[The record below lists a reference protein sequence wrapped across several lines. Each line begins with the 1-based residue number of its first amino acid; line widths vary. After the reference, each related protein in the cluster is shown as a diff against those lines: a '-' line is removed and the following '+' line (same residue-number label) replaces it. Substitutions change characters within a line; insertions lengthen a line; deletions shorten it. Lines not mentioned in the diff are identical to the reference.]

1 MSKKYI
7 IELEA
12 KVDKATGEVESLKKE
27 IQSLNQQVVKTN
39 KDTSDGIK
47 NVEKAT
53 KGTTSA
59 IRRLGASIKQLGL
72 GILIA
77 SWQKI
82 QELFGSNQ
90 IVLNGFNTAFEALAI
105 AFNDFVNFIS
115 NNWEKGTKPIR
126 DFFARDGVQQGVKAV
141 SNFMFELITRIKNVI
156 QGLGGFASAFGKLI
170 SGNFSGAMASAQEA
184 IENFTDAVVGNEQ
197 ETQAVKDTILG
208 VTSAIGNY
216 IKNTIQAARSN
227 VELARTAEI
236 NRAINQGL
244 IEQYDRQAEK
254 LRQIRD
260 DDRNTIDERIAAN
273 QELAKVLDEQ
283 EQRMIANAQ
292 AALASAQAQFN
303 INKND
308 ENAIALIE
316 AKNELLAVE
325 AQIEGL
331 RSEQLSNSNALQREQ
346 LELTQSILDAN
357 TEMAIDQAKFD
368 AEFIQ
373 GEVGRLEALRAVY
386 QEEQRLE
393 EDRLT
398 TKKNAY
404 KEGTQAWADANNELL
419 KFQQTSAQQ
428 QKKIDRDITEAKFNT
443 VSTSL
448 GQIANLLG
456 ENSKFGK
463 ALAVTQ
469 AIIDTY
475 VGANKAI
482 SQGGIFG
489 AVAAAGV
496 IATGIA
502 NVKKITAT
510 NEPSSP
516 SFASG
521 SSGGSGFSTPSLP
534 TPPSFNVVGASP
546 ESQLAQAI
554 GGQSRQPVKAYVVA
568 GEVTTAQSLE
578 RNTIKEAS
586 I

>member
-1 MSKKYI
+1 MSKKYT

-12 KVDKATGEVESLKKE
+12 KVDKATNEVEELKKE
-27 IQSLNQQVVKTN
+27 IQKLNQQVVQTN
-39 KDTSDGIK
+39 KDTADGIK

-90 IVLNGFNTAFEALAI
+90 LVLNTFNTAFEALSI
-105 AFNDFVNFIS
+105 IFNDFVNFV
-115 NNWEKGTKPIR
+115 T
-126 DFFARDGVQQGVKAV
+126 
-141 SNFMFELITRIKNVI
+141 SNFGTVVGFFKAIFQDPLQSVKDLGTAIKNNIIERFESALEVAGFLGTALKKLF
-156 QGLGGFASAFGKLI
+156 QGDFA
-170 SGNFSGAMASAQEA
+170 GALDAAQEA
-184 IENFTDAVVGNEQ
+184 GKELIDVVTGVDDTFGKTVELVTNVADAVTKYGKSVL
-197 ETQAVKDTILG
+197 DT
-208 VTSAIGNY
+208 
-216 IKNTIQAARSN
+216 ARNN

-236 NRAINQGL
+236 NRVLNQGL

-260 DDRNTIDERIAAN
+260 DDRNTIAERIAAN
-273 QELAKVLDEQ
+273 EALAKVLDEQ
-283 EQRMIANAQ
+283 EKRMLANAQ
-292 AALASAQAQFN
+292 AMVASAQAQFD

-308 ENAIALIE
+308 ENAITLIE

-325 AQIEGL
+325 AQIEGF
-331 RSEQLSNSNALQREQ
+331 RSEQLANSNTLQREQ
-346 LELTQSILDAN
+346 LELTQSLIDAN
-357 TEMAIDQAKFD
+357 TERAIDQAKFD

-373 GEVGRLEALRAVY
+373 GEVARLEALKAALK
-386 QEEQRLE
+386 EEERIREAQLRDNLA
-393 EDRLT
+393 R
-398 TKKNAY
+398 TKM
-404 KEGTQAWADANNELL
+404 GTQAQIDATNELFD
-419 KFQQTSAQQ
+419 FQQKNAQA
-428 QKKIDRDITEAKFNT
+428 QKQIDRDILEAKLST

-463 ALAVTQ
+463 GLAVTQ

-502 NVKKITAT
+502 NVKKIVGTKEPTA
-510 NEPSSP
+510 P

-521 SSGGSGFSTPSLP
+521 STGGSTAAPTISTPP
-534 TPPSFNVVGASP
+534 AFNVVGASP

-554 GGQSRQPVKAYVVA
+554 GGQSRNPVKAYVVA

>member
-12 KVDKATGEVESLKKE
+12 KVDRATGEVEQLRKE
-27 IQSLNQQVVKTN
+27 IQSLNQQVVQTN
-39 KDTSDGIK
+39 KDTTEGIK

-53 KGTTSA
+53 KGTTGA

-90 IVLNGFNTAFEALAI
+90 MVLNAFNIAFEALSI
-105 AFNDFVNFIS
+105 IFNDFVNFVI
-115 NNWEKGTKPIR
+115 NNVGKAGDIIR
-126 DFFARDGVQQGVKAV
+126 DAFSALT
-141 SNFMFELITRIKNVI
+141 FEKIGNAIKNNIIERFESALEVVGFLGTALKKLF
-156 QGLGGFASAFGKLI
+156 QGDFA
-170 SGNFSGAMASAQEA
+170 GALDAAQEA
-184 IENFTDAVVGNEQ
+184 GKELIDVVTGVDDSFDKTVELVSNVADAVTKYGKSVL
-197 ETQAVKDTILG
+197 DT
-208 VTSAIGNY
+208 
-216 IKNTIQAARSN
+216 ARNN

-236 NRAINQGL
+236 NRVLNQGL

-260 DDRNTIDERIAAN
+260 DDRNTIAERIAAN
-273 QELAKVLDEQ
+273 EALAKVLDEQ
-283 EQRMIANAQ
+283 EKRMLANAQ
-292 AALASAQAQFN
+292 AAIASAQAQFS

-308 ENAIALIE
+308 ENAIALLE

-325 AQIEGL
+325 AQIEGF
-331 RSEQLSNSNALQREQ
+331 RSEQLANANALQREQ
-346 LELTQSILDAN
+346 LELTQSIIDAN
-357 TEMAIDQAKFD
+357 TERAIDQAKFD

-373 GEVGRLEALRAVY
+373 GEVARLEAMKAVFVEESRL
-386 QEEQRLE
+386 EEQRLK
-393 EDRLT
+393 DKRDS
-398 TKKNAY
+398 Y
-404 KEGTQAWADANNELL
+404 KEGTQAFVDANNELL
-419 KFQQTSAQQ
+419 AFQQKNAQQ
-428 QKKIDRDITEAKFNT
+428 QKQIDRDILDAKLST

-463 ALAVTQ
+463 GLAVTQ

-502 NVKKITAT
+502 NVKKIVATKDPTA
-510 NEPSSP
+510 P

-521 SSGGSGFSTPSLP
+521 SVGGSTAAPAISAA
-534 TPPSFNVVGASP
+534 PPAFNVVGASS

-554 GGQSRQPVKAYVVA
+554 GGQSRNPVKAYVVA
-568 GEVTTAQSLE
+568 GEVTTAQALE
-578 RNTIKEAS
+578 RNTIQEAS

>member
-1 MSKKYI
+1 MSKKYT

-12 KVDKATGEVESLKKE
+12 KVDKATSEVEELKKE
-27 IQSLNQQVVKTN
+27 IQKLNQQVVQTN
-39 KDTSDGIK
+39 KDTADGIK

-90 IVLNGFNTAFEALAI
+90 LVLNTFNTAFEALSI
-105 AFNDFVNFIS
+105 IFNDFVNFVI
-115 NNWEKGTKPIR
+115 NNVGKAGDIIR
-126 DFFARDGVQQGVKAV
+126 DAFSALT
-141 SNFMFELITRIKNVI
+141 FEKIGNAIKNNIIERFESALEVVGFLGTALKKLF
-156 QGLGGFASAFGKLI
+156 QGDFA
-170 SGNFSGAMASAQEA
+170 GALDAAQEA
-184 IENFTDAVVGNEQ
+184 GKELIDVVTGVDDTFGKTVEVVTNVAEAVTNYGKSVL
-197 ETQAVKDTILG
+197 DT
-208 VTSAIGNY
+208 
-216 IKNTIQAARSN
+216 ARNN

-236 NRAINQGL
+236 NRVLNQGL

-260 DDRNTIDERIAAN
+260 DDRNTIAERIAAN
-273 QELAKVLDEQ
+273 EALAKVLDEQ
-283 EQRMIANAQ
+283 EKRMLANAQ
-292 AALASAQAQFN
+292 AMVASAQAQFD

-308 ENAIALIE
+308 ENAITLIE

-325 AQIEGL
+325 AQIEGF
-331 RSEQLSNSNALQREQ
+331 RSEQLANSNTLQREQ
-346 LELTQSILDAN
+346 LELTQSLIDAN
-357 TEMAIDQAKFD
+357 TERAIDQAKFD

-373 GEVGRLEALRAVY
+373 GEVARLEALKAALK
-386 QEEQRLE
+386 EEERIREAQLRDNLA
-393 EDRLT
+393 R
-398 TKKNAY
+398 TKM
-404 KEGTQAWADANNELL
+404 GTQAQIDATNELFD
-419 KFQQTSAQQ
+419 FQQKNAQA
-428 QKKIDRDITEAKFNT
+428 QKQIDRDILEAKLST

-463 ALAVTQ
+463 GLAVTQ

-502 NVKKITAT
+502 NVKKIVGTKEPTA
-510 NEPSSP
+510 P

-521 SSGGSGFSTPSLP
+521 STGGSTAAPTISTPP
-534 TPPSFNVVGASP
+534 AFNVVGASP

-554 GGQSRQPVKAYVVA
+554 GGQSRNPVKAYVVA

>member
-1 MSKKYI
+1 MSKKYT

-12 KVDKATGEVESLKKE
+12 KVDKATSEVEELKKE
-27 IQSLNQQVVKTN
+27 IQKLNQQVVQTN
-39 KDTSDGIK
+39 KDTADGIK

-59 IRRLGASIKQLGL
+59 VRRLGASIKQLGL

-90 IVLNGFNTAFEALAI
+90 LVLNTFNTAFEALSI
-105 AFNDFVNFIS
+105 IFNDFVNFVI
-115 NNWEKGTKPIR
+115 NNVGKAGDIIR
-126 DFFARDGVQQGVKAV
+126 DAFSALT
-141 SNFMFELITRIKNVI
+141 FEKIGNAIKNNIIERFESALEVVGFLGTALKKLF
-156 QGLGGFASAFGKLI
+156 QGDFA
-170 SGNFSGAMASAQEA
+170 GALDAAQEA
-184 IENFTDAVVGNEQ
+184 GKELIDVVTGVDDTFGKTVEVVTNVADAVTKYGKSVL
-197 ETQAVKDTILG
+197 DT
-208 VTSAIGNY
+208 
-216 IKNTIQAARSN
+216 ARNN

-236 NRAINQGL
+236 NRVLNQGL

-260 DDRNTIDERIAAN
+260 DDRNTIAERIAAN
-273 QELAKVLDEQ
+273 EALAKVLDEQ
-283 EQRMIANAQ
+283 EKRMLANAQ
-292 AALASAQAQFN
+292 AMVASAQAQFD

-308 ENAIALIE
+308 ENSIALIE

-325 AQIEGL
+325 AQIEGF
-331 RSEQLSNSNALQREQ
+331 RSEQLANSNALQREQ
-346 LELTQSILDAN
+346 LELTQSIIDAN
-357 TEMAIDQAKFD
+357 TERAIDQAKFD

-373 GEVGRLEALRAVY
+373 GEVARLEAMKAVY
-386 QEEQRLE
+386 AEEARLE
-393 EDRLT
+393 EDRL
-398 TKKNAY
+398 KNKRDFY
-404 KEGTQAWADANNELL
+404 KQGTQEYVDADNEL
-419 KFQQTSAQQ
+419 KAFQQKSAQN
-428 QKKIDRDITEAKFNT
+428 QKQIDRDILEAKLST

-463 ALAVTQ
+463 GLAVTQ

-475 VGANKAI
+475 AGANKAI

-502 NVKKITAT
+502 NVKKIVGTKEPTA
-510 NEPSSP
+510 P

-521 SSGGSGFSTPSLP
+521 STGGSTAAPTISTPP
-534 TPPSFNVVGASP
+534 AFNVVGASP

-554 GGQSRQPVKAYVVA
+554 GGQSRNPVKAYVVA

>member
-1 MSKKYI
+1 MAKKYI

-12 KVDKATGEVESLKKE
+12 KVDKATGEVEELKKE
-27 IQSLNQQVVKTN
+27 IQKLNQQVVQTN
-39 KDTSDGIK
+39 KDTAEGIK

-59 IRRLGASIKQLGL
+59 VRRLGASIKQLGL

-90 IVLNGFNTAFEALAI
+90 LVLNAFNTAFEALSI
-105 AFNDFVNFIS
+105 VFNDFVNFVI
-115 NNWEKGTKPIR
+115 NNVGKAGDIIRNAFSSLTFEKIGN
-126 DFFARDGVQQGVKAV
+126 A
-141 SNFMFELITRIKNVI
+141 IKNNI
-156 QGLGGFASAFGKLI
+156 IERFESAL
-170 SGNFSGAMASAQEA
+170 E
-184 IENFTDAVVGNEQ
+184 VVGFLGTALKKLFQGDFAGALDSVKEAGKEMVDVWTGVDDTLGKAKELVTNVAEAVTNYGKSVL
-197 ETQAVKDTILG
+197 ETA
-208 VTSAIGNY
+208 
-216 IKNTIQAARSN
+216 KNN

-236 NRAINQGL
+236 NRVINQGL

-260 DDRNTIDERIAAN
+260 NDMNTIADRIAAN
-273 QELAKVLDEQ
+273 EALAKVLDEQ
-283 EQRMIANAQ
+283 EKRMLANADAMV
-292 AALASAQAQFN
+292 AAAQAQFD
-303 INKND
+303 INKSD
-308 ENAIALIE
+308 ENRIALIE

-325 AQIEGL
+325 AQIEGF
-331 RSEQLSNSNALQREQ
+331 RSEQLANSNALQREQ
-346 LELTQSILDAN
+346 LELTQSIIDAN
-357 TEMAIDQAKFD
+357 TERAIDQAKFD

-373 GEVGRLEALRAVY
+373 GEVARLEAMRAVY
-386 QEEQRLE
+386 AEEARLE
-393 EDRLT
+393 EERLRN
-398 TKKNAY
+398 KRDNYAQ
-404 KEGTQAWADANNELL
+404 GTQAYVDADNEL
-419 KFQQTSAQQ
+419 KAFQQKSAQN
-428 QKKIDRDITEAKFNT
+428 QKQIDRDILESKLST
-443 VSTSL
+443 VSQSL

-463 ALAVTQ
+463 GLAVTQ

-475 VGANKAI
+475 AGANKAI

-502 NVKKITAT
+502 NVKKIVGTK
-510 NEPSSP
+510 EPDAP

-521 SSGGSGFSTPSLP
+521 STGGSTPVPAISTPP
-534 TPPSFNVVGASP
+534 AFNIVGASP

-554 GGQSRQPVKAYVVA
+554 GGQSRNPVKAYVVA

-578 RNTIKEAS
+578 RNTIQEAS

>member
-1 MSKKYI
+1 MSKKYT

-12 KVDKATGEVESLKKE
+12 KVDKATAEVEELKKE
-27 IQSLNQQVVKTN
+27 IQKLNQQVVQTN
-39 KDTSDGIK
+39 KDTADGIK

-53 KGTTSA
+53 KGTTGA
-59 IRRLGASIKQLGL
+59 VRRLGASIKQLGL

-77 SWQKI
+77 SWRKI

-90 IVLNGFNTAFEALAI
+90 IVLNAFNTAFEALSI
-105 AFNDFVNFIS
+105 AFNDFVNFILGNYDRVVNFFKAIFEDPLKTVKDLGNAIKANIIERFES
-115 NNWEKGTKPIR
+115 ALEVAGFLGTALKKLFQG
-126 DFFARDGVQQGVKAV
+126 DFAGALDAAKEAGKELIDVVTGVDDTLDKTVEIVTNVAAATAEYVKETVKA
-141 SNFMFELITRIKNVI
+141 
-156 QGLGGFASAFGKLI
+156 
-170 SGNFSGAMASAQEA
+170 
-184 IENFTDAVVGNEQ
+184 
-197 ETQAVKDTILG
+197 
-208 VTSAIGNY
+208 
-216 IKNTIQAARSN
+216 AAAN

-236 NRAINQGL
+236 NRVINQGL

-260 DDRNTIDERIAAN
+260 DDRNTIEERIAAN
-273 QELAKVLDEQ
+273 EALAKVLDEQ
-283 EQRMIANAQ
+283 EQRMLANAQ
-292 AALASAQAQFN
+292 AMVASAQAQFD
-303 INKND
+303 INQSD
-308 ENAIALIE
+308 ENRIALLE
-316 AKNELLAVE
+316 AKNELLGVE
-325 AQIEGL
+325 AQIEGF
-331 RSEQLSNSNALQREQ
+331 RSEQLANSNALQREQ
-346 LELTQSILDAN
+346 LELTQSIVDAN
-357 TEMAIDQAKFD
+357 TERAIDQAKFD

-373 GEVGRLEALRAVY
+373 GEVARLEALKSVY
-386 QEEQRLE
+386 QKEAELE
-393 EDRLT
+393 EDRL
-398 TKKNAY
+398 KNKRDSY
-404 KEGTQAWADANNELL
+404 KEGTQAFVDANNELL
-419 KFQQTSAQQ
+419 AFQQKNAQQ
-428 QKKIDRDITEAKFNT
+428 QKQIDRDILEAKLNT

-510 NEPSSP
+510 SEPSAP

-521 SSGGSGFSTPSLP
+521 YSGGSVSTPSISLP
-534 TPPSFNVVGASP
+534 PAFNVVGASP
-546 ESQLAQAI
+546 ESQLAQAVS
-554 GGQSRQPVKAYVVA
+554 GQMSKPVKAYVVA

-578 RNTIKEAS
+578 RNAINEAS

>member
-12 KVDKATGEVESLKKE
+12 KVDRATGEVEQLRKE
-27 IQSLNQQVVKTN
+27 IQSLNQQVVQTN
-39 KDTSDGIK
+39 KDTTEGIK

-53 KGTTSA
+53 KGTTGA

-90 IVLNGFNTAFEALAI
+90 MVLNAFNIAFEALSI
-105 AFNDFVNFIS
+105 IFNDFVNFV
-115 NNWEKGTKPIR
+115 T
-126 DFFARDGVQQGVKAV
+126 
-141 SNFMFELITRIKNVI
+141 SNFGTVVNFFKAIFKDPLQSVKDLGTAIKNNIIERFESAIEVAGFLGTALKKLF
-156 QGLGGFASAFGKLI
+156 QGDFA
-170 SGNFSGAMASAQEA
+170 GALDAAQEA
-184 IENFTDAVVGNEQ
+184 GKELIDVVTGVDDSFDKTVELVSNVADAVTKYGKSVL
-197 ETQAVKDTILG
+197 DT
-208 VTSAIGNY
+208 
-216 IKNTIQAARSN
+216 ARNN

-236 NRAINQGL
+236 NRVLNQGL

-260 DDRNTIDERIAAN
+260 DDRNTIAERIAAN
-273 QELAKVLDEQ
+273 EALAKVLDEQ
-283 EQRMIANAQ
+283 EKRMLANAQ
-292 AALASAQAQFN
+292 AAIASAQAQFS

-308 ENAIALIE
+308 ENAIALLE

-325 AQIEGL
+325 AQIEGF
-331 RSEQLSNSNALQREQ
+331 RSEQLANSNSLQREQ
-346 LELTQSILDAN
+346 LELTQSIIDAN
-357 TEMAIDQAKFD
+357 TERAIDQAKFD

-373 GEVGRLEALRAVY
+373 GEVARLEAMKAVFVEESRL
-386 QEEQRLE
+386 EEQRLK
-393 EDRLT
+393 DKRDS
-398 TKKNAY
+398 Y
-404 KEGTQAWADANNELL
+404 KEGTQAFVDANNELL
-419 KFQQTSAQQ
+419 AFQQKNAQQ
-428 QKKIDRDITEAKFNT
+428 QKQIDRDILDAKLST

-463 ALAVTQ
+463 GLAVTQ

-502 NVKKITAT
+502 NVKKIVATKDPTA
-510 NEPSSP
+510 P

-521 SSGGSGFSTPSLP
+521 SVGGSTAAPAISAA
-534 TPPSFNVVGASP
+534 PPAFNVVGASS

-554 GGQSRQPVKAYVVA
+554 GGQSRNPVKAYVVA
-568 GEVTTAQSLE
+568 GEVTTAQALE
-578 RNTIKEAS
+578 RNTIQEAS